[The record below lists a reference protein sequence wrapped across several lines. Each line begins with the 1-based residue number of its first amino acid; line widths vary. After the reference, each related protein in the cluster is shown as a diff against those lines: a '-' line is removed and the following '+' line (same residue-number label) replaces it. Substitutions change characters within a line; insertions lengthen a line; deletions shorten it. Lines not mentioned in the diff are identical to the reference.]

1 MLSKDRMPA
10 VHWLTPAPFPFCVNI
25 RAEQRKEF
33 SSLTILRRFKTVQNR
48 AAPKK
53 QKIVVETG
61 STDWKTS
68 ELLPLSKRNKSEPNA
83 DWRGVRICC
92 FLTATRPHISATE
105 YGAGPPPNREAQGRK
120 RRFNENADAP
130 EKVCPHFFI
139 PLLCKPIY
147 TAFIPA
153 PHNLQTGY
161 ASDLYHTLHGSVPH
175 TSSHRSAAV
184 QFEPATPL

>member
-25 RAEQRKEF
+25 RAEQRKKF

-92 FLTATRPHISATE
+92 FFDCYEATYFRNGVRRRPTSKLR
-105 YGAGPPPNREAQGRK
+105 GPRK
-120 RRFNENADAP
+120 
-130 EKVCPHFFI
+130 KKTV
-139 PLLCKPIY
+139 
-147 TAFIPA
+147 
-153 PHNLQTGY
+153 
-161 ASDLYHTLHGSVPH
+161 
-175 TSSHRSAAV
+175 
-184 QFEPATPL
+184 